1 MLKFPTLRRGLKL
14 EIWLCSAICPLRG
27 FQEFR
32 VHTIRVPIRFPCK
45 VPMTRGCACGRKDSQ
60 AFRGLGFADL

>member
-32 VHTIRVPIRFPCK
+32 VHHIYIYICIYIYRYIRQLVPNRGYLGYIR
-45 VPMTRGCACGRKDSQ
+45 G
-60 AFRGLGFADL
+60 

>member
-32 VHTIRVPIRFPCK
+32 VHHIYIYVYIYIDIL
-45 VPMTRGCACGRKDSQ
+45 DSWS
-60 AFRGLGFADL
+60 RIVGIWGILEGSWGSR